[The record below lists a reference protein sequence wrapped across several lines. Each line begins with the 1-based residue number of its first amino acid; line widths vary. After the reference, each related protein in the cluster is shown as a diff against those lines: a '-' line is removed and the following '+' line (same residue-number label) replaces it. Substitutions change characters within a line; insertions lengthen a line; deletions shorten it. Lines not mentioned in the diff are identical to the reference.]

1 MNSCHD
7 QQSFEPVPFGLR
19 NLARWNLDEIWP
31 PQNTGGQQA
40 KSQGVTHR
48 FPNNIDEVFKQMVQ
62 EKLSQIDSWTQLVV
76 IVLAADDEETTVFFC
91 VPRNKL
97 RGEPPLGPCLTMGQ
111 LPRGPFSDHS
121 VRRKLQVA

>member
-76 IVLAADDEETTVFFC
+76 IVLAADDEETTVFLC
-91 VPRNKL
+91 PEKQ
-97 RGEPPLGPCLTMGQ
+97 T
-111 LPRGPFSDHS
+111 S
-121 VRRKLQVA
+121 RRTTFRTHA